1 MQRKFWGLG
10 LLVVLTLAG
19 CDAKEPVE
27 TKTPTANESLQKEVA
42 VVEAEKLLQLHP
54 DYENLRRLEQEIRDL
69 EVKQEEIPKE
79 AFAKVRNKGQSTMEK
94 AYSQAKAEMEAEQA
108 AISGEMDGLARAL
121 QLQMSSE
128 LNEIKARLDGE
139 LQESIRKVQ
148 GTQDP
153 LKQNDVGNTDMG
165 EYGENL
171 KLVAGRTLA
180 ARRLELEKASQS
192 ELTAERNRLDQE
204 LASFEDEVGARYQ
217 EEKLNLQLKMQNN
230 PGEEV
235 EKTTRARLNAIDDEI
250 SAAKTTKRQEVDS
263 TMEAF
268 RQKKQA
274 AFDSEIAALEVSI
287 RQEMT
292 VKVAQKQGQPIP
304 RPGGAPVPE
313 EVKAKITAAQARM
326 EGEMA
331 TRKAELQA
339 RMKQKENEA
348 RARLKAKAD
357 QIQERLSALNT
368 QLQKQFA
375 GRTDFLDKATKAK
388 LEQVKQ
394 DLEKARADRKQVFDK
409 MLADLE
415 KAVGKVAE
423 KKDIPCVVGQFVVN
437 NDLTDLTDLSMVE
450 VKQIGSP

>member
-1 MQRKFWGLG
+1 MQRKCWGFG
-10 LLVVLTLAG
+10 ILVALTLMG
-19 CDAKEPVE
+19 CNATQPAEV
-27 TKTPTANESLQKEVA
+27 KTPTVGEAFQQEVA
-42 VVEAEKLLQLHP
+42 VVDAEKLLQLHP

-69 EVKQEEIPKE
+69 EVRQEEIPKE
-79 AFAKVRNKGQSTMEK
+79 AFAKVRDKGQSTMEK
-94 AYSQAKAEMEAEQA
+94 AYNQAKAEMEAEQA

-128 LNEIKARLDGE
+128 LNEIKAKLDRD

-148 GTQDP
+148 GSQDP
-153 LKQNDVGNTDMG
+153 LKQTDVGNNDMG

-180 ARRLELEKASQS
+180 ARRLELEKASQG

-204 LASFEDEVGARYQ
+204 LASFEDQIGARYQ

-235 EKTTRARLNAIDDEI
+235 EKATRERLNAIDDEI
-250 SAAKTTKRQEVDS
+250 SAAKATKRQEVDAA
-263 TMEAF
+263 MEAF
-268 RQKKQA
+268 RQKKQS
-274 AFDSEIAALEVSI
+274 AFDSEIAALEASI
-287 RQEMT
+287 RQEMAA
-292 VKVAQKQGQPIP
+292 KVAQKQGQPIP
-304 RPGGAPVPE
+304 RPGAAPVPE
-313 EVKAKITAAQARM
+313 EVKAKIAAAQSRM
-326 EGEMA
+326 ESEMA
-331 TRKAELQA
+331 SRKAELQA
-339 RMKQKENEA
+339 RMSQKENEA
-348 RARLKAKAD
+348 RARLKEKAD
-357 QIQERLSALNT
+357 QIQKRLTELNT

-409 MLADLE
+409 MLADLD

-423 KKDIPCVVGQFVVN
+423 KKNIPCVVGQFVVN